1 MNNKIGLWLLAT
13 RPKTLVASI
22 IPVSI
27 GFSLAYEEV
36 ITISFELIVMCLFF
50 SILVQ
55 VATNFANDYFDS
67 LTGADDIR
75 EIAPQ
80 RFAGSELIKATNLR
94 NASYCI
100 LAIAFILGLLIM
112 EFSGASRF
120 LLLIGV
126 SSVISALAYTGGPF
140 PFAYNGLG
148 DFFVVI
154 FFGFIAVCTTH
165 YVLVTEAGFTWEPN
179 WVVPLGVGFV
189 INNLLVV
196 NNYRD
201 RDTDIMVG
209 KKTIIVLLGKRF
221 GILLYLT
228 GFLIPCVLCP
238 LLDQKLKVIMS
249 LAPFG
254 VLLVYKLTKAS
265 KKRDF
270 EFILSATAAFVVLYG
285 VTTIWAIIQM

>member
-1 MNNKIGLWLLAT
+1 MHL
-13 RPKTLVASI
+13 
-22 IPVSI
+22 
-27 GFSLAYEEV
+27 
-36 ITISFELIVMCLFF
+36 
-50 SILVQ
+50 
-55 VATNFANDYFDS
+55 
-67 LTGADDIR
+67 
-75 EIAPQ
+75 
-80 RFAGSELIKATNLR
+80 
-94 NASYCI
+94 
-100 LAIAFILGLLIM
+100 
-112 EFSGASRF
+112 
-120 LLLIGV
+120 
-126 SSVISALAYTGGPF
+126 
-140 PFAYNGLG
+140 
-148 DFFVVI
+148 VVI

-165 YVLVTEAGFTWEPN
+165 YVLVTEAGLTWEPN

-238 LLDQKLKVIMS
+238 LLDQKLKGIMS

-270 EFILSATAAFVVLYG
+270 EFILSATAVFVMLYG
-285 VTTIWAIIQM
+285 VTTIWAIIHR